1 MPAERMVY
9 AVISSHLDCPEY
21 IFEDCINLSSQLL
34 PNLNRTARDEGG
46 QVELMTQTVADKMH
60 ARYCKRFDKMQKE
73 KEKAKA
79 KLLKEQQANGGNSE
93 SGCAE
98 AA

>member
-1 MPAERMVY
+1 MPKERMVY

-21 IFEDCINLSSQLL
+21 IYEDCINLSSTLL
-34 PNLNRTARDEGG
+34 PNLQRVARDEGG
-46 QVELMTQTVADKMH
+46 QVELMTQAVADKLF
-60 ARYCKRFDKMQKE
+60 ARYSKRYDKMQKE

-79 KLLKEQQANGGNSE
+79 KLLKEQTNGGDSE
-93 SGCAE
+93 SRPAE

>member
-1 MPAERMVY
+1 MPNERMVY

-21 IFEDCINLSSQLL
+21 IYEDCINLSSHLL
-34 PNLNRTARDEGG
+34 PNLKRTAHDEGG
-46 QVELMTQTVADKMH
+46 QVELMTQAVADKLF
-60 ARYCKRFDKMQKE
+60 ARYSKRYDKMQKE

-79 KLLKEQQANGGNSE
+79 KLQKEQTNGGNSE
-93 SGCAE
+93 PRPAE